1 MNRLLRKWNQS
12 LSMTTVLVFSL
23 AYNVGNTAT
32 AASTSQ
38 TAATFTRSQLTA
50 TLAAATPVSTSKATL
65 TSLPNRTL
73 KLTTTPYV
81 LAKASTQFVFTLDK
95 AYITSAGAYKT
106 DGTLVKTLWRN
117 VSYAAGTHTATWDGT
132 DDNGVTMPLG
142 KYQIR
147 VLYHNVNYLWE
158 GVIGN
163 TSKSFTGS
171 TVHHALSP
179 IQSLTIDGS
188 NIFYTVG
195 YNEQQSGGHR
205 FNTNNPQSKT
215 TVLKADPF
223 TSFNHVATD
232 GVYTYWAAAA
242 GCCNSST
249 TFVTA
254 TKVSDNTPVSFP
266 TGKDI
271 CLNRFPA
278 QYGGTCYPDQSW
290 FGVIDVSSTGP
301 GATGLAVQK
310 NGNILAVSHS
320 SRNQV
325 LLFDKRTGEQIGSIP
340 VISPQKLAFAPN
352 GDLWAIS
359 GKSVLR
365 YNKLLST
372 PSVTTT
378 IAGFSNP
385 LDVSVH
391 PANNDFILVADGG
404 ESQQVK
410 AYDRSGSKLWTY
422 GQAGGYNN
430 GEPIVTTKNL
440 WFGLG
445 DENSS
450 IAVQSD
456 GSFWVNDY
464 QNNRVLHISASR
476 TYLEKIAYQPLSY
489 LATVDL
495 NDPSRVFSNFLEF
508 KIDYSKP
515 LQAGSTGSWVLVKNW
530 AAGLPISQYPNSS
543 FDGLRTVVTLSNGRT
558 YGLINSED
566 GSIAVVEL
574 PKTGYLRLTGIKLTG
589 DKVLYKNGE
598 LSSASSSSEDI
609 QIVKNS
615 PLKGFDS
622 LGNPQWGAET
632 TLASLPAKVGDP
644 YYRGAFSGM
653 SGPRFPV
660 TSSGVVISLDQSVR
674 GNTGFH
680 LGGIKK
686 GTDRWLWKASPTGQL
701 DDRGTFQTQEIDNTI
716 NYGGNQ
722 VWADGRNV
730 VYGFHGEFFTDPL
743 NGRVGQANQFMHF
756 YDDGLFVGQ
765 FGVPS
770 TRATEEAQAG
780 LGGNS
785 FSFTLVQVGK
795 NLYLYHNDE
804 SSHGGVHRWQI
815 QGADNIQEMIGTG
828 MLGEKINLYS
838 GSVDPTP

>member
-1 MNRLLRKWNQS
+1 MPKWNQTFS
-12 LSMTTVLVFSL
+12 IMTVLVFSW

-32 AASTSQ
+32 VASTPQ
-38 TAATFTRSQLTA
+38 TTAISVPSQLTA
-50 TLAAATPVSTSKATL
+50 TLAASTPVSTSTTL
-65 TSLPNRTL
+65 NPLSLRTS
-73 KLTTTPYV
+73 KLTATPYV
-81 LAKASTQFVFTLDK
+81 LAKASTQFDFTLDR

-106 DGTLVKTLWRN
+106 DGTLVKTLWRK
-117 VSYAAGTHTATWDGT
+117 VSYPAGTHTATWDGT
-132 DDNGVTMPLG
+132 DDNGVTMPPG

-147 VLYHNVNYLWE
+147 VLYHNVKYLWE

-171 TVHHALSP
+171 TVHHAFLP

-188 NIFYTVG
+188 NIFYAVG

-215 TVLKADPF
+215 TVLKSDPF

-232 GVYTYWAAAA
+232 GIYTYWAAAA

-249 TFVTA
+249 NFVTA

-266 TGKDI
+266 SGQDI

-278 QYGGTCYPDQSW
+278 QYGGACYPNQSW
-290 FGVIDVSSTGP
+290 SGVIDVSFTGP

-310 NGNILAVSHS
+310 NGNILAVSYS

-325 LLFDKRTGEQIGSIP
+325 QLYDKRTGDRIGSIS

-352 GDLWAIS
+352 GDLWAIA
-359 GKSVLR
+359 GKSVVR
-365 YNKLLST
+365 YTKLAST
-372 PSVTTT
+372 PSVATT

-385 LDVSVH
+385 LDVAVH
-391 PANNDFILVADGG
+391 PANNDLILVADGN

-410 AYDRSGSKLWTY
+410 AYDRRGSKLWTY

-430 GEPIVTTKNL
+430 GDPNITAEKF
-440 WFGLG
+440 WFGRG
-445 DENSS
+445 DERSS

-476 TYLEKIAYQPLSY
+476 TYLEQIAYQPHSY

-495 NDPSRVFSNFLEF
+495 NNPNRAFSNFLEF

-515 LQAGSTGSWVLVKNW
+515 LKPGSTGAWVLVKNW
-530 AAGLPISQYPNSS
+530 AAGLPNPQYPSGA
-543 FDGLRTVVTLSNGRT
+543 FDGLRTVVTLPNGRT
-558 YGLINSED
+558 YGLISSND
-566 GSIAVVEL
+566 GLNTVVEL
-574 PKTGYLRLTGIKLTG
+574 PKTGYLRPTGIKLTN

-598 LSSASSSSEDI
+598 LSSVSSPFEGV
-609 QIVKNS
+609 QIVKKL
-615 PLKGFDS
+615 PLMGFDS
-622 LGNPQWGAET
+622 LGNPRWEAQSI
-632 TLASLPAKVGDP
+632 LASLPAKVGDP
-644 YYRGAFSGM
+644 YYRGAFSGIT
-653 SGPRFPV
+653 GPRFPV
-660 TSSGVVISLDQSVR
+660 TSSGVAISLDQSVQ

-680 LGGIKK
+680 LGGIKV
-686 GTDRWLWKASPTGQL
+686 GSDRWLWKASPTGQL
-701 DDRGTFQTQEIDNTI
+701 DGLGTFQTQEIDNSI

-722 VWADGRNV
+722 VWTNGRNV
-730 VYGFHGEFFTDPL
+730 VYGFHGEFFTDLL
-743 NGRVGQANQFMHF
+743 NGNVGQANQFMHF

-804 SSHGGVHRWQI
+804 SSHGGIHRWQI
-815 QGADNIQEMIGTG
+815 QGADSIQEMSGTG
-828 MLGEKINLYS
+828 MLGGKINLQR
-838 GSVDPTP
+838 GSS